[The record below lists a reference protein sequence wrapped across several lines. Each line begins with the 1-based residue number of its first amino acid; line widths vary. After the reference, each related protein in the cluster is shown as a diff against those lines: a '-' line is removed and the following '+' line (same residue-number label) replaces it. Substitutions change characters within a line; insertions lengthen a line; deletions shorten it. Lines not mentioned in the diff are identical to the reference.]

1 MHFYLKYEKTICQ
14 QLTGLPT
21 KDETVKTNQKRL
33 NYDDLMFYFLFLSS
47 IW

>member
-1 MHFYLKYEKTICQ
+1 MKKPSVNN
-14 QLTGLPT
+14 LTGLPT

-33 NYDDLMFYFLFLSS
+33 NYDDLMFYFLFLPS